1 MEEKSNVSRVK
12 KILGSYQ
19 FRIEGYS
26 GLSSRVGDCVESPEF
41 VLCGHKWQLR
51 IFPGGSLEN
60 HKDFASFYLASKSN
74 KLARASYKLIVV
86 NQVIGGEDEVFC
98 SSGIRIFEAKGVQ
111 VSLRS
116 TYNTFHCLNIVY
128 FIQKNMCC
136 IFSFVINLID

>member
-111 VSLRS
+111 VS
-116 TYNTFHCLNIVY
+116 
-128 FIQKNMCC
+128 
-136 IFSFVINLID
+136 FSSIHLCFSDT